1 METQTPNG
9 GMTTN
14 PITNATASDDV
25 MFTRDEQEAL
35 ELLRARYQQGGD
47 QWAPRELARLDF
59 LRWLYRSGRL
69 ES

>member
-1 METQTPNG
+1 METQTPNS

-14 PITNATASDDV
+14 AATSDELT
-25 MFTRDEQEAL
+25 FTSDEQEAL
-35 ELLRARYQQGGD
+35 ARLRARYQQGGD
-47 QWAPRELARLDF
+47 QWAPRELAHLEF